1 MEPEDQ
7 TTNPEPV
14 IEEQEVALPAEEPQ
28 LEAEAPADENQEQEP
43 ELEDVDFNGN
53 KYRVPKE
60 LAPHLMM
67 KADYTRK
74 TQEVAE
80 LRRGVEARSMEVQRE
95 AEINQELIDDIAQKR
110 LVDARLG
117 ALQGLDWSKVD
128 PQDAQRLLIEQ
139 MQLSQAQKDLGG
151 RIDERKAEMSAK
163 REQATATALG
173 HAIEA
178 LNKPDEK
185 FGWQGKFDQTV
196 SASLTKFGA
205 ELGFTN
211 EELANTTHPLMIK
224 TLHLAKIGAETLR
237 KQRTAATGSRPAAE
251 PAARV
256 PTSRASSHT
265 TDPNKM
271 SMEQY
276 AAARKAGRI

>member
-1 MEPEDQ
+1 MELE
-7 TTNPEPV
+7 TNATNPEPV
-14 IEEQEVALPAEEPQ
+14 VEEKEVATPAEDPQ
-28 LEAEAPADENQEQEP
+28 LEAETPADESQEQEP

-67 KADYTRK
+67 QADYTRK

-80 LRRGVEARSMEVQRE
+80 MRKGVESQRAAAQRE
-95 AEINQELIDDIAQKR
+95 AEINQEMIDDIAQKR
-110 LVDARLG
+110 LIDARLN

-128 PQDAQRLLIEQ
+128 QQDAQRLLIEQ

-151 RIDERKAEMSAK
+151 RLETRKGEIAAR
-163 REQATATALG
+163 REQETATAFSQ
-173 HAIEA
+173 AIEV
-178 LNKPDEK
+178 LSKPDANV
-185 FGWQGKFDQTV
+185 GWQGIFDQKV
-196 SASLTKFGA
+196 SASLTKFGSEVMGYEPERMA
-205 ELGFTN
+205 ISN
-211 EELANTTHPLMIK
+211 DARDVK
-224 TLHLAKIGAETLR
+224 TLNLAKIGYEYLR
-237 KQRTAATGSRPAAE
+237 KQRTAVSSTRPTAE

-256 PTSRASSHT
+256 PTSRAST
-265 TDPNKM
+265 PTDPNKM

>member
-1 MEPEDQ
+1 MELED
-7 TTNPEPV
+7 TVTNPEPA
-14 IEEQEVALPAEEPQ
+14 IADQEVATPPADEI
-28 LEAEAPADENQEQEP
+28 LDDTEAEADESQEP
-43 ELEDVDFNGN
+43 ELEDIEFNGG

-67 KADYTRK
+67 QADYTRK

-80 LRRGVEARSMEVQRE
+80 LRKGIEAQRMEVQRE
-95 AEINQELIDDIAQKR
+95 AQINQELIDDVAQKR

-151 RIDERKAEMSAK
+151 RIDERKAEISAK
-163 REQATATALG
+163 HEQETATALG

-237 KQRTAATGSRPAAE
+237 KQRTAATSARPAAE

-256 PTSRASSHT
+256 PTSRASSYS

-271 SMEQY
+271 TMTQY